1 MEKKYIESAKRLMD
15 MLEKSPSQFHVID
28 NISKLLDAN
37 GFLFLDEKKPFG
49 LERGK
54 SYYTTRNNTSI
65 IAFRV
70 PEDFDGINV
79 VAAHTDSPTFRI
91 KANPEVKASGLPTR
105 LNVEGY
111 GGMLMAPWFDRPL
124 SIAGR
129 VFVKEDGKINEKLV
143 DFGSSCDEIVNLAI
157 HQNREANNGMKYSV
171 QNDLLPLFSDSDSN
185 IEFDAAVA
193 EKAGVKKEDILSYD
207 LFLYNRQKPEFIGMD
222 EAFFSASRIDDLEC
236 AYTAIEGLIN
246 SKPENKIAM
255 VSLFDNEEVGS
266 GTKQG
271 ALSDF
276 LQNTVSRIYLSL
288 GLTEEEKYMHI
299 ASSRMLSA
307 DNAHAVHPA
316 YTGKSDITNKPR
328 MNGGIVIKYSANQ
341 KYTTD
346 AETGAFTKNLLDENE
361 IPNQYF
367 FNNSDVTGGSTLGN
381 LSSWKISIR
390 SCDIGCA
397 QLAMHSPYE
406 TAGTKDVYY
415 MEKLFTKFLS
425 L

>member
-1 MEKKYIESAKRLMD
+1 MEKKYIDSAKKLMAR
-15 MLEKSPSQFHVID
+15 LEKSPSQFHVVD
-28 NISKLLDAN
+28 NISKLLEEN
-37 GFLFLDEKKPFG
+37 GFSYLDEKKAFM
-49 LERGK
+49 LERGR
-54 SYYTTRNNTSI
+54 SYYTKRNNTSI
-65 IAFRV
+65 IAFKV
-70 PEDFDGINV
+70 PNDFDGINV

-91 KANPEVKASGLPTR
+91 KANPDVKATGLPTR
-105 LNVEGY
+105 LNIEGY
-111 GGMLMAPWFDRPL
+111 GGMLLAPWFDRPL

-129 VFVKEDGKINEKLV
+129 IFVKTDKAIEERLL
-143 DFGSSCDEIVNLAI
+143 DFESTSVQIVNLAI
-157 HQNREANNGMKYSV
+157 HQNRDANNGYKYSI
-171 QNDLLPLFSDSDSN
+171 QNDLLPIFADSDNDKS
-185 IEFDAAVA
+185 FDDVVA
-193 EKAGVKKEDILSYD
+193 EKAKVNKKDILSYD
-207 LFLYNRQKPEFIGMD
+207 LFLYNRQKPQFIGLD
-222 EAFFSASRIDDLEC
+222 DAFFSAARIDDLEC

-246 SKPENKIAM
+246 AKPESKIAM

-276 LQNTVSRIYLSL
+276 LQNTVARIYLSL
-288 GLTEEEKYMHI
+288 GLSEEEKYMHI

-316 YTGKSDITNKPR
+316 FAQKSDITNKPR
-328 MNGGIVIKYSANQ
+328 MNGGVVIKYSANQ

-346 AETGAFTKNLLDENE
+346 AETGAYTKNLLDQNE

-367 FNNSDVTGGSTLGN
+367 FNNSDVPGGSTLGN

-390 SCDIGCA
+390 SCDIGAA

-415 MEKLFTKFLS
+415 LESLFTKFLS
-425 L
+425 I

>member
-1 MEKKYIESAKRLMD
+1 MEKKYIDSAKKLMA
-15 MLEKSPSQFHVID
+15 MLEKSPSQFHVVD
-28 NISKLLDAN
+28 NVSKYLDDS
-37 GFLFLDEKKPFG
+37 GFKYLDERKPFN
-49 LERGK
+49 LEKGK
-54 SYYTTRNNTSI
+54 SYYTKRNNTSI

-70 PEDFDGINV
+70 PQNFDGINI

-91 KANPEVKASGLPTR
+91 KANPDVKAKGLPTR

-111 GGMLMAPWFDRPL
+111 GGMLLAPWFDRPL

-129 VFVKEDGKINEKLV
+129 IFIKAGSGIEERLI
-143 DFGSSCDEIVNLAI
+143 DFGSSCVQIVNLAI
-157 HQNREANNGMKYSV
+157 HQNREANSGYKYSI
-171 QNDLLPLFSDSDSN
+171 QNDLLPIFADEDYDKS
-185 IEFDAAVA
+185 FDDVVA
-193 EKAGVKKEDILSYD
+193 EKANVQKEEILSYD
-207 LFLYNRQKPEFIGMD
+207 LFLYNKQQPQFFGQD
-222 EAFFSASRIDDLEC
+222 DAFFSASRIDDLEC

-246 SKPENKIAM
+246 AEPESMIAM

-288 GLTEEEKYMHI
+288 GLSEEEKYMHI

-316 YTGKSDITNKPR
+316 FTQKSDITNKPR
-328 MNGGIVIKYSANQ
+328 MNGGVVIKYSANQ

-346 AETGAFTKNLLDENE
+346 AETGAFTKNLMDQND

-367 FNNSDVTGGSTLGN
+367 FNNSDVPGGSTLGN

-390 SCDIGCA
+390 SCDVGAA

-406 TAGTKDVYY
+406 TAGTKDVYHL
-415 MEKLFTKFLS
+415 ESLFTKFLS